1 MPTFSIQGT
10 EFSYES
16 SGEVS
21 TFQVKSSPRDYQ
33 VDFASLLS
41 IEENLETLLLGL
53 TEPIIICDQRV
64 FASHLETFPV
74 VTQFPTL
81 FVKAT
86 ENFKSIDGVIT
97 VLDFMSAQRVG
108 RGSTVVV
115 LGGGIVQDVCAFA
128 CGVFKRGVPWVYL
141 PTTLLAQT
149 DSCIGSKSGL
159 NFQGAKNLVG
169 MFSAPRRVMIDSKF
183 LSTLSQSE
191 IESGLGEA
199 FRLSIIGGDD
209 SLSQFEELL
218 PSALVRD
225 QKSLEGIVHLAL
237 RIKKSVIEVD
247 EFDIDLRRSMNYGH
261 SLGHAI
267 EALTNYVI
275 PHGTAVAI
283 GLIVENEISLQAGLL
298 SQSERDRILKIGSQ
312 LIGASTRR
320 TLKNI
325 DLTGIIDFLFKD
337 KKTEVGV
344 LKLVIP
350 KSIGE
355 IVFIDFPLT
364 SDAMPKLEE
373 SFETALTGFEENT

>member
-1 MPTFSIQGT
+1 MSIFSVQGT

-21 TFQVKSSPRDYQ
+21 TLQVKSSPRDYR
-33 VDFASLLS
+33 VDFTSQMS
-41 IEENLETLLLGL
+41 IEENLRELLLGFP
-53 TEPIIICDQRV
+53 EPIILCDQSV
-64 FASHLETFPV
+64 FNSHLETSSDI
-74 VTQFPTL
+74 TQFPAL
-81 FVKAT
+81 FVDAT
-86 ENFKSIDGVIT
+86 ENFKSIDGVIV

-115 LGGGIVQDVCAFA
+115 LGGGIVQDVGAFA

-169 MFSAPRRVMIDSKF
+169 MFSAPRRIMINSNF
-183 LSTLSQSE
+183 LGTLPQSE

-199 FRLSIIGGDD
+199 FRLSIIGGID

-218 PSALVRD
+218 PSALERN
-225 QKSLEGIVHLAL
+225 QKSLEKIIHLAL

-247 EFDIDLRRSMNYGH
+247 EFELDLRRSMNYGH

-267 EALTNYVI
+267 EALTNWAI

-283 GLIVENEISLQAGLL
+283 GLIIENEISFQAGLL
-298 SQSERDRILKIGSQ
+298 SQSERERIQKVGSQ
-312 LIGASTRR
+312 LIGNSTRTILR
-320 TLKNI
+320 NI
-325 DLTGIIDFLFKD
+325 DLTGIIDLLFKD

-364 SDAMPKLEE
+364 SDAMPRLEE
-373 SFETALTGFEENT
+373 AFKTALYNFG